1 MWEGGAPLNL
11 QVNFIQKKSGL
22 FSASCMILEMGVLS
36 DPRAK
41 TKHKFHLRAKS
52 KNKNKMSF
60 NCQILDQKLPKPN
73 QTTRIKNVFF

>member
-1 MWEGGAPLNL
+1 MIWEMRG
-11 QVNFIQKKSGL
+11 
-22 FSASCMILEMGVLS
+22 LS

-60 NCQILDQKLPKPN
+60 NCQILDQKLPFPN
-73 QTTRIKNVFF
+73 QTVRIKTGVFFEQMCNDLPGAIQIGQRQPHVV

>member
-1 MWEGGAPLNL
+1 MSSAKKVVPHFG
-11 QVNFIQKKSGL
+11 QKKTPI
-22 FSASCMILEMGVLS
+22 FDASSPIENGSFS

-52 KNKNKMSF
+52 KKKNEMSF

-73 QTTRIKNVFF
+73 HTTT